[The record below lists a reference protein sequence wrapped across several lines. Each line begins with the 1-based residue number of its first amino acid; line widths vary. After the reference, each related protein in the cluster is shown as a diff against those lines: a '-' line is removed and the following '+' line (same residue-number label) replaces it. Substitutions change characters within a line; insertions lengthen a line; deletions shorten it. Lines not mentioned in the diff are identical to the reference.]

1 MRVRLIGEMPSGT
14 VLPTWP
20 PSDRRHQTPAGIRLD
35 RAEIPGFG
43 KGCSFLRSETF
54 RKTDITAERFEHML
68 PRADRMR
75 LRISTDSPFPNERT
89 MSGMSRSRDQSPPP
103 ITLPARAVATLQRRR
118 GRVSKKT
125 FDKHSRQVSACF
137 ELL

>member
-1 MRVRLIGEMPSGT
+1 MHLAPFAHMA
-14 VLPTWP
+14 
-20 PSDRRHQTPAGIRLD
+20 PSDRRHQHRPAIRLD

-75 LRISTDSPFPNERT
+75 ATNLDRLAFPNERT

-118 GRVSKKT
+118 GRVSKK
-125 FDKHSRQVSACF
+125 DVR
-137 ELL
+137 